1 MKNKRITI
9 LLIITNIILVGII
22 CSLISK
28 NGNIIK
34 EKQIIKEMNESTQ
47 VTELNN
53 QINALNTEHTEYM
66 NYIET
71 CKTQI
76 ATSLTTEGV
85 TTSNQET
92 LETMAENISKVVQA
106 KTKDATATASDII
119 DGKTA
124 YVNGNLI
131 TGTLSSSNLKL
142 IDVVTSIN
150 ARDST
155 SYTTYTY
162 TAIRKCYVLA
172 ISFSSGQES
181 HGNTLAST
189 GDEIRGKVY
198 NNFTPYGKAGMS
210 HGLWL
215 LDIGKTVT
223 ASYKGS
229 DFGGGGTVMYIF
241 EA

>member
-1 MKNKRITI
+1 MKKQKII
-9 LLIITNIILVGII
+9 LLIVILLLHFV
-22 CSLISK
+22 LISVIINQNK
-28 NGNIIK
+28 NIGK
-34 EKQIIKEMNESTQ
+34 ETKIIKEMSESAQ

-142 IDVVTSIN
+142 IDIVTSIN

-162 TAIRKCYVLA
+162 TATRKCYVLA